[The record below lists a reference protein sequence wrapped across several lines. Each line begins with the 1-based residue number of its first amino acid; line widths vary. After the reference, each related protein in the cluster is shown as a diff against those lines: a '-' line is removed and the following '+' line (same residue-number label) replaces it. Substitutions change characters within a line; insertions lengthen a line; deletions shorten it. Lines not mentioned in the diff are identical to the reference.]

1 MVKGMQTPV
10 KGKQIPEPVLQAQA
24 AVCMSLKNGDLVE
37 FDWGDTVVAGLF
49 TKFENRPPIGRLCAM
64 VDIEGRGVLPV
75 PAIKV
80 KKVE

>member
-1 MVKGMQTPV
+1 MVKGMQAPI

-24 AVCMSLKNGDLVE
+24 AVCMSLVHGDIVE
-37 FDWGDTVVAGLF
+37 FDWGEKVVTGLF

-64 VDIEGRGVLPV
+64 VWIEGRGGLPV